1 MYNWSSIAPNV
12 YVCIQGDATL
22 QIAKVNDRWNWS
34 FALDDVF
41 KEGQADSMEQAKSFL
56 SRQFRIFRGSTWS

>member
-1 MYNWSSIAPNV
+1 
-12 YVCIQGDATL
+12 L